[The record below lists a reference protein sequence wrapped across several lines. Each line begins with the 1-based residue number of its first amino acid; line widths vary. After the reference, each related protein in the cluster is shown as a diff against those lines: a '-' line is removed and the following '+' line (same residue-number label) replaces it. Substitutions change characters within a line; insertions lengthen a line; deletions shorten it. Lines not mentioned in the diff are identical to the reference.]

1 MIHKLWR
8 RAASFSILA
17 VVAAPVLFALEPHS
31 PARAADVS
39 QLAEPVA
46 TIEAEAQRLMQDHD
60 LPGLAI
66 AVTVGG
72 EHRIFNYGVAS
83 RESGAAVDDDTL
95 FEIGSISKTFT
106 GLLAAYAHV
115 QGKLSLF
122 DEVSSRLPALEGSAF
137 DAVRILELATHT
149 SGLELFLPSG
159 VDSQDALVAYCRGW
173 ERRYSPGTERTY
185 SNIGIALLGS
195 IAAGALQRDYDD
207 ALANLL
213 LPKLG
218 LANTYT
224 QVPPHRIRDYAQGYT
239 TENEPARLSDN
250 ALASAPY
257 GVKTTATDLIRYV
270 EAHMQSGDLEPDMQ
284 SAIGQALTGYYKADA
299 ITQDLV
305 WEQYAYP
312 VSLKRLLDGNSRRM
326 ARDDVPAMHLK
337 PPFPPRRK
345 VLVNKTGSTRGFSAY
360 VAFVPGRRI
369 GVAILANR
377 NVSVR
382 DRVRAGYRILAA
394 LKQAQP

>member
-1 MIHKLWR
+1 MLHKLWQHAVKVR
-8 RAASFSILA
+8 ILP
-17 VVAAPVLFALEPHS
+17 VAAALFLCGLQPQS
-31 PARAADVS
+31 PARASGLTAS
-39 QLAEPVA
+39 AEPAA
-46 TIEAEAQRLMQDHD
+46 TVETEARRLMQDHD

-122 DEVSSRLPALEGSAF
+122 DEVSSRVPALEGSAF

-149 SGLELFLPSG
+149 SGLELFLPPG

-195 IAAGALQRDYDD
+195 IAADALQRDYDD